1 MKRALVIM
9 VLAFVLLMGCKTLDP
24 TVEQKVVAPDLSF
37 FRIDVFEMFP
47 LIAEPQTDADLMYNS
62 LVIEMDGSLTGAYAD
77 MLEEYNRELAK
88 ILAQ

>member
-1 MKRALVIM
+1 MKRALAIM
-9 VLAFVLLMGCKTLDP
+9 VLALVLLMGCKTIDT
-24 TVEQKVVAPDLSF
+24 TVEQKVVAPDLSS

>member
-9 VLAFVLLMGCKTLDP
+9 VLALVLLMGCKTLDP
-24 TVEQKVVAPDLSF
+24 IVEQKVVAPDLSS

-77 MLEEYNRELAK
+77 MLEGYNRELAK